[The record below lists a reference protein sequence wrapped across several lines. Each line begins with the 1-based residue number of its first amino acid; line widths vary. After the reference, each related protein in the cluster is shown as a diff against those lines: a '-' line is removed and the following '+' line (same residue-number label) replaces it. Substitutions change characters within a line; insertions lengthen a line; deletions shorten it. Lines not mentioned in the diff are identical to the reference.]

1 MAGSKRATS
10 TTSPAARKRARAPA
24 AAPQNGQAADAMWAA
39 SQRLEKEAPAL
50 WANLAEFREE
60 LVPRAPHAYGSE
72 RSYLKHLELLVY
84 LRALRVTLAATLHDS
99 SCRVDIVKI
108 DTKQGTGWEGN
119 GDSRNEKASRRE
131 DRDGLQRRLETVDAF
146 LTSCQQWRD
155 ARLEATERKPRLY
168 RLARAYD
175 LEGRDDRLFT
185 CLCVMAA
192 CQTDAVRCTLIED
205 DHARRAN
212 LLCRLAAR
220 RGVRIHSNL
229 KKKPPTAC

>member
-24 AAPQNGQAADAMWAA
+24 AAPQNGAAADAMLAA
-39 SQRLEKEAPAL
+39 SNKLEKEAPAL

-99 SCRVDIVKI
+99 SCRVDIVKV
-108 DTKQGTGWEGN
+108 DHKQDTGWEIADGT
-119 GDSRNEKASRRE
+119 SRRE
-131 DRDGLQRRLETVDAF
+131 DRDGLQRRLEVVDAF

-155 ARLEATERKPRLY
+155 ARLEATERKPACTDSRGPTSWKGETTVYL
-168 RLARAYD
+168 RASASW
-175 LEGRDDRLFT
+175 RP
-185 CLCVMAA
+185 
-192 CQTDAVRCTLIED
+192 
-205 DHARRAN
+205 ARRM
-212 LLCRLAAR
+212 LSDAR
-220 RGVRIHSNL
+220 
-229 KKKPPTAC
+229 